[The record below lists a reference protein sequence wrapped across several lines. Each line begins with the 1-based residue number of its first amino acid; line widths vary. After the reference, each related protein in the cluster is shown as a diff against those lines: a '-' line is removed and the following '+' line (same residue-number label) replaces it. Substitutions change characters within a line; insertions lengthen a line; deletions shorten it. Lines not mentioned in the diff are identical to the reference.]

1 MLIFLSPIRSDAAF
15 SASISGEVLTI
26 NGEALDLSGIEEGQ
40 SMAADEIGSAWIT
53 NYVTRTGGV
62 LGVTLAF
69 PVAANASE
77 AARFPAP
84 LDDPADGPLAIPE

>member
-1 MLIFLSPIRSDAAF
+1 
-15 SASISGEVLTI
+15 
-26 NGEALDLSGIEEGQ
+26 
-40 SMAADEIGSAWIT
+40 MAADEIGSAWIT

-69 PVAANASE
+69 PVAANASD